1 MELLMLAAMVYSC
14 PKALQK
20 WIKVLQGNIFCTN
33 TSLGLIEEQIYICI
47 RYIQTFMEPAFK
59 AIGEY
64 IAACNLQDLQM
75 KFAMIGLVV
84 K

>member
-33 TSLGLIEEQIYICI
+33 TSPALIEELTYICI
-47 RYIQTFMEPAFK
+47 RYIQTFIEPAFK
-59 AIGEY
+59 SIGKY
-64 IAACNLQDLQM
+64 IAGSADEICYDWSSC
-75 KFAMIGLVV
+75 
-84 K
+84 

>member
-1 MELLMLAAMVYSC
+1 MVYSC

-20 WIKVLQGNIFCTN
+20 WIKVLQGNIFCAN

-59 AIGEY
+59 AVFQSYWLI
-64 IAACNLQDLQM
+64 

>member
-64 IAACNLQDLQM
+64 IAGSIDEICYDWSSC
-75 KFAMIGLVV
+75 
-84 K
+84 

>member
-1 MELLMLAAMVYSC
+1 MVYSC

-20 WIKVLQGNIFCTN
+20 WIKVLQGNIFCAN

-64 IAACNLQDLQM
+64 IAGSTDEICYDWSSC
-75 KFAMIGLVV
+75 
-84 K
+84 